1 MAAKKK
7 DFVRPVFPKGNNYW
21 QFRNKHGRDHKYTP
35 DGLWDEAMAYFTW
48 VEEHPLWE
56 QKGFAFQGVVTKEN
70 FAKMRAMTIT
80 AFCLFADICSAT
92 WKHYKE
98 NSDFVKVV
106 TRIEK
111 VIYSQ
116 KFEGASADLL
126 NANII
131 ARDLGLKERSDITT
145 DDEKINESPL
155 TDKER
160 ALLADLLENEDS
172 Q

>member
-1 MAAKKK
+1 MPANKTGP
-7 DFVRPVFPKGNNYW
+7 RFPKGNNLW

-35 DGLWDEAMAYFTW
+35 EGLWEEAQEYFAW

-70 FAKMRAMTIT
+70 FPKIRAMTIG
-80 AFCLFADICSAT
+80 AFQLFADICAAT

-98 NSDFVKVV
+98 NSDFVKVT

-131 ARDLGLKERSDITT
+131 ARDLGLKDKTDVTSD
-145 DDEKINESPL
+145 DKPL
-155 TDKER
+155 AAPQIYLPSNGRD
-160 ALLADLLENEDS
+160 
-172 Q
+172 